1 VFLEFNT
8 ASNDLHNIIIYCK
21 CFVLFNLKIL
31 HNLCVACT
39 DDVLV
44 NTEDMAIVAGELRKK
59 INNKI
64 RAWART
70 ETPSEAQEK
79 MVS

>member
-1 VFLEFNT
+1 MLFTLFLCKYISFHCVFL
-8 ASNDLHNIIIYCK
+8 
-21 CFVLFNLKIL
+21 
-31 HNLCVACT
+31 

-59 INNKI
+59 INSKI

-79 MVS
+79 MVSSV

>member
-1 VFLEFNT
+1 M
-8 ASNDLHNIIIYCK
+8 AG
-21 CFVLFNLKIL
+21 
-31 HNLCVACT
+31 T